1 MSHTPGPWE
10 ARPADGHVVLN
21 GSSIYAVRDVPSDRY
36 NPDDI
41 RLIAAAPELLA
52 ALHDIITCA
61 HVNTP
66 YGGKAYCIS
75 DGRMDAARAAINKA
89 EGRTA

>member
-41 RLIAAAPELLA
+41 RLMAAAPELLRE
-52 ALHDIITCA
+52 LKFLLSEWEESIGYEKD
-61 HVNTP
+61 
-66 YGGKAYCIS
+66 YMDLG
-75 DGRMDAARAAINKA
+75 DAARAVIAKA
-89 EGRTA
+89 EGRTE